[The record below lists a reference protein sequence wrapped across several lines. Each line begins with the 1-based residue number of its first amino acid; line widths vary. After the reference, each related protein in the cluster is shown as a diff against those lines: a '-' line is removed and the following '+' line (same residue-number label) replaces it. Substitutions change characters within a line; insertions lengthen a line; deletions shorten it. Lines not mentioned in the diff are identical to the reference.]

1 MLELKKFLELTDRV
15 FILDSDIGSDI
26 DDAMAL
32 LLCLRLKDFPLAA
45 ITTVYNC
52 VELRARIARKMLQL
66 EGLNM
71 PVGIGIGVPMDELSF
86 TWQTD
91 REGKGLLDESD
102 LNASLDD
109 LDITEDGIKLMIDTI
124 KQYAGQVEI
133 IAIGQFTNV
142 ATAIKRDPE
151 IKNKIKRIWSM
162 SAGITY
168 NLPVPEN
175 FPLPNETYF
184 AIQSH
189 NIRMDIIAAMEVLES
204 GIPITFFGND
214 VTTKVFFNKSDIQ
227 RVENQGS
234 RLNKATMIMMKVWLE
249 YRSKLFNQDI
259 TRTCLHDALV
269 VAEAW
274 GENFTKRAPIDM
286 TIDRIGSTNLR
297 YNPSSKNE
305 IAWTVEAE
313 KFERWYLDTV
323 DK

>member
-1 MLELKKFLELTDRV
+1 MRNFPHKTITRALFYIRTLDGLAKAGETIVSSKKLAEVMGLSDVQVRKDISNFGKVGKPRVGYKILELKKFLELTDRV

-151 IKNKIKRIWSM
+151 IKNKIKI
-162 SAGITY
+162 
-168 NLPVPEN
+168 L
-175 FPLPNETYF
+175 
-184 AIQSH
+184 
-189 NIRMDIIAAMEVLES
+189 
-204 GIPITFFGND
+204 
-214 VTTKVFFNKSDIQ
+214 
-227 RVENQGS
+227 
-234 RLNKATMIMMKVWLE
+234 
-249 YRSKLFNQDI
+249 
-259 TRTCLHDALV
+259 TRQYV
-269 VAEAW
+269 
-274 GENFTKRAPIDM
+274 
-286 TIDRIGSTNLR
+286 
-297 YNPSSKNE
+297 
-305 IAWTVEAE
+305 
-313 KFERWYLDTV
+313 
-323 DK
+323 